1 MLVNFRFG
9 NAKSFYNENQLSLQ
23 AASIKEFDGIN
34 TFSVNKDLFN
44 QDENNS
50 LLKSAIIFGANASGK
65 SNVLKCLTYMRNA
78 VLTSSSPQMGTIQ
91 NNAYFAFYKDAV
103 DQESLFEVEIIQ
115 NNIFYRYGFTI
126 LHGKVNKEYLFKK
139 QERLTQVFN
148 RENNKIDVMGDKI
161 YENFIKVP
169 EATLFLSASLSFNL
183 AISKYMNDVIEWF
196 RNLIIVFEHNANSLD
211 IYTMENGKYKNQAL
225 NILKKAD
232 IGIQN
237 MQVIKDK
244 VANLKNINELLA
256 FDLQRQ
262 VNPNQYGQI
271 KQENEN
277 MYNIDLD
284 TVYNVYDKDDNIVKN
299 AEVLLYRDRGFH
311 SEGTIRLLCY
321 LGWIL
326 YALDK
331 GNIILLDEIDSKLH
345 FLVAD
350 YLIKMF
356 NSIDHNPNNAQLIC
370 TAHNVMLMD
379 DNLRRDQIYFTC
391 KNAVGVSELSSLVD
405 YTNVRKKDLFSKKYL
420 AGFYSNLPNM
430 YKKV

>member
-1 MLVNFRFG
+1 
-9 NAKSFYNENQLSLQ
+9 
-23 AASIKEFDGIN
+23 
-34 TFSVNKDLFN
+34 
-44 QDENNS
+44 
-50 LLKSAIIFGANASGK
+50 
-65 SNVLKCLTYMRNA
+65 
-78 VLTSSSPQMGTIQ
+78 
-91 NNAYFAFYKDAV
+91 
-103 DQESLFEVEIIQ
+103 
-115 NNIFYRYGFTI
+115 
-126 LHGKVNKEYLFKK
+126 
-139 QERLTQVFN
+139 
-148 RENNKIDVMGDKI
+148 
-161 YENFIKVP
+161 
-169 EATLFLSASLSFNL
+169 
-183 AISKYMNDVIEWF
+183 
-196 RNLIIVFEHNANSLD
+196 
-211 IYTMENGKYKNQAL
+211 MENGKYKNQAL

-331 GNIILLDEIDSKLH
+331 GNVILLDEIDSKLH
-345 FLVAD
+345 FGCRL
-350 YLIKMF
+350 F
-356 NSIDHNPNNAQLIC
+356 N
-370 TAHNVMLMD
+370 
-379 DNLRRDQIYFTC
+379 
-391 KNAVGVSELSSLVD
+391 
-405 YTNVRKKDLFSKKYL
+405 
-420 AGFYSNLPNM
+420 
-430 YKKV
+430 